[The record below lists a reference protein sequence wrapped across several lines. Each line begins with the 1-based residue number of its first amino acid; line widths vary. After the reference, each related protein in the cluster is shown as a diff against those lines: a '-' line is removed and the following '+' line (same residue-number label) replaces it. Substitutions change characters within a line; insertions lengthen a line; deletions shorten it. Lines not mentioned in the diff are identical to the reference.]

1 MRPLLI
7 AAIALAA
14 AVTSAAEQ
22 TPAGLAGRVALPD
35 CPSVGYVPYAY
46 PPFGSCPCDDD
57 GCFHPRRYY
66 ACCGEG
72 DPAYKKA
79 FWRRWLRTHFH
90 GGSMLDGV
98 PCHCVY
104 PPVRAYVGPLIPV
117 PPVTG
122 VPPEPA
128 QTPDTIPPPAP
139 AAAPLPPA
147 SEESGVDAAAP
158 SA

>member
-1 MRPLLI
+1 MKPLLI

-14 AVTSAAEQ
+14 AASSAAGQ
-22 TPAGLAGRVALPD
+22 TPPGLAGRVALPD
-35 CPSVGYVPYAY
+35 CPIAGYIPYAY
-46 PPFGSCPCDDD
+46 PPFGSCPCGDD
-57 GCFHPRRYY
+57 GCFHPRPYY

-79 FWRRWLRTHFH
+79 FWRRWLRTHFR

-104 PPVRAYVGPLIPV
+104 PPVRVYAGPPIPV
-117 PPVTG
+117 RPATG

-128 QTPDTIPPPAP
+128 EASKERLPSAP
-139 AAAPLPPA
+139 AADPA
-147 SEESGVDAAAP
+147 VPE
-158 SA
+158 